1 MTWSRTWPRPPAEN
15 HVRTDAKLAEPGSC
29 LENRASFA
37 ISLARCEAET
47 AAMPSPWASSR
58 RSSPPSALPRPS
70 HGVCLRRHH
79 PRSSDV
85 GATTSDDVGRAWH
98 VALVVP
104 APWGQRRRAT
114 RWQGLATAT
123 RWQSL
128 ETRASQN
135 VQHCST
141 LTHNDIGRAR
151 WQSQAHRQPAARL
164 RQLRCRPPQ
173 ALPGRSAPPSALHR
187 PSHGACLRRHHPRP
201 PGWLVVLVVPAPRGQ
216 RR

>member
-1 MTWSRTWPRPPAEN
+1 MQSWQ
-15 HVRTDAKLAEPGSC
+15 
-29 LENRASFA
+29 
-37 ISLARCEAET
+37 SLAHVWKIVPRSRSAWLAARLRQQRCRHLG
-47 AAMPSPWASSR
+47 ASSR

-85 GATTSDDVGRAWH
+85 GATTSDDVGRAWR

-173 ALPGRSAPPSALHR
+173 ALPGRSSPPSALHR

-201 PGWLVVLVVPAPRGQ
+201 PGWLVVIVVPAPWGQ

>member
-1 MTWSRTWPRPPAEN
+1 MFGKSCLVRHQPGGRRPRASITRRSISCALWSRSRSCA
-15 HVRTDAKLAEPGSC
+15 RSCAAILA
-29 LENRASFA
+29 A
-37 ISLARCEAET
+37 IGA
-47 AAMPSPWASSR
+47 ASS
-58 RSSPPSALPRPS
+58 SVIMLPSAFLRKYPHLAQGRP
-70 HGVCLRRHH
+70 G
-79 PRSSDV
+79 
-85 GATTSDDVGRAWH
+85 WH

-114 RWQGLATAT
+114 RWQSLATAT

-173 ALPGRSAPPSALHR
+173 ALPGRSSPPSALHR

>member
-1 MTWSRTWPRPPAEN
+1 MTWSGTWPRPPAEN

-128 ETRASQN
+128 ETRASRQ
-135 VQHCST
+135 VGLWFLWCQLRGGSLDERLIGKFWRHR
-141 LTHNDIGRAR
+141 LAGRAWR
-151 WQSQAHRQPAARL
+151 YRQVRSTAR
-164 RQLRCRPPQ
+164 R
-173 ALPGRSAPPSALHR
+173 
-187 PSHGACLRRHHPRP
+187 
-201 PGWLVVLVVPAPRGQ
+201 
-216 RR
+216 